1 MGTVFLLLFLC
12 LPELRLAV
20 ADHLNT
26 HNEEYRSFLSS
37 AAEKKMSTHVKNLKK
52 SGYWDCD
59 LSDCLPLVI
68 ANFCQIPLTLFTS
81 LKKVMIIRPSI
92 VRDPVVRTL
101 NQRINVAY
109 ICIPGRE
116 HFDAVVTLRKQT
128 DDYFISDKNE
138 GELQSP
144 HPSSQ
149 LPPEV
154 FSSSVCKV
162 NGNPPLSAVHADK
175 EGLEDVI
182 ASSTPNP
189 TDPNIDFHKDIPDI
203 WDVIEEETPSSSP
216 CK

>member
-1 MGTVFLLLFLC
+1 
-12 LPELRLAV
+12 
-20 ADHLNT
+20 
-26 HNEEYRSFLSS
+26 
-37 AAEKKMSTHVKNLKK
+37 
-52 SGYWDCD
+52 
-59 LSDCLPLVI
+59 
-68 ANFCQIPLTLFTS
+68 
-81 LKKVMIIRPSI
+81 MIIRPSI

-101 NQRINVAY
+101 NQQINVAY

-128 DDYFISDKNE
+128 DDYFISDKTE
-138 GELQSP
+138 GELQFP

-154 FSSSVCKV
+154 FSPSVCKV
-162 NGNPPLSAVHADK
+162 NGNPPSSAVHADK

-189 TDPNIDFHKDIPDI
+189 TDPNIDFHKDIPDN
-203 WDVIEEETPSSSP
+203 WDVIEKETPSSSP